1 LLLRFLPQRTMRIA
15 MSVCSRRI
23 LLAWT
28 ILAAGCGSSGSG
40 GSADGASGGS
50 GGGGAGGSGGASGTG
65 GSGGAG
71 GAPTDGGPRDTAGP
85 DVAAQAYSVK
95 QIVPGRARL
104 LGTHLTACSNA
115 PGATTD
121 RWCAFSQP
129 STQML
134 GSTEL
139 WVINA
144 TKAMAAA
151 VTCDGTNNDC
161 RRLSSTL
168 FTAQP
173 DIGPAYP
180 TTHRF
185 DGDTLIFHADVPQ
198 ANTPY
203 KGPIYAWRPEWTA
216 PRRIGG
222 MASFT
227 CFAHE
232 TAVAAACIE
241 NLSTT
246 SPLELDVTGGPLTAP
261 ASTLGRVVITRPG
274 TNSDQ
279 WSLAFSDAGDYIV
292 WSTGG
297 KTLAEVETLYAIKT
311 DEAAMPARKVT
322 FGPASRWSVSADG
335 KKVFFLR
342 DFNYNEIAPT
352 GTLMSASFPA
362 GGGEVML
369 APSVGAYVPLNG
381 TSIGIYQNVAALK
394 GTFKLIRDIARPQE
408 LVTLGTD
415 FTSVEF
421 SSDLR
426 FVAFAT
432 TVNNQ
437 TGSSDNLVVK
447 SDGTGRCAL
456 NAAIDNQFF
465 GRAFVGDANLIVWAQ
480 AIGADVTGEGWVANP
495 DGCADKRKFAD
506 KIDFWFNV
514 RKDGLIYSDGFSG
527 NLSTLKFVKLTGGTW
542 PASTMPT
549 TIAPNVLPVYGIVG
563 EARDHVVYNILD
575 GTPQQG
581 LYLAGPLGFGKP

>member
-1 LLLRFLPQRTMRIA
+1 
-15 MSVCSRRI
+15 

-28 ILAAGCGSSGSG
+28 IFAAGCGSSGSG
-40 GSADGASGGS
+40 GSADGAPGGSGGGGS
-50 GGGGAGGSGGASGTG
+50 GGGGAGGGGGAVTDARPPD
-65 GSGGAG
+65 GGAL
-71 GAPTDGGPRDTAGP
+71 PDGSPDAGP
-85 DVAAQAYSVK
+85 VSLARQL
-95 QIVPGRARL
+95 VPGRARL

-121 RWCAFSQP
+121 RWCAFSLP
-129 STQML
+129 STQTL

-139 WVINA
+139 WVINV
-144 TKAMAAA
+144 TKAMATKVA
-151 VTCDGTNNDC
+151 CDGADNNC

-173 DIGPAYP
+173 DIGPSYP

-227 CFAHE
+227 CFAHD
-232 TAVAAACIE
+232 TVVAAACIE
-241 NLSTT
+241 NLSAT
-246 SPLELDVTGGPLTAP
+246 SPLELDVTGGPLAAP
-261 ASTLGRVVITRPG
+261 VAPLGRVVITRPG

-297 KTLAEVETLYAIKT
+297 KTTAEVETLYAIKT
-311 DEAAMPARKVT
+311 DEAAMAAKKIT

-352 GTLMSASFPA
+352 GTLMSANFPA

-369 APSVGAYVPLNG
+369 APSVGAYVPLTG
-381 TSIGIYQNVAALK
+381 SSVGIYQNVAALK
-394 GTFKLIRDIARPQE
+394 GTFKLMRDVTRPQE

-421 SSDLR
+421 SPDLR

-437 TGSSDNLVVK
+437 TGNSDNLVVK
-447 SDGTGRCAL
+447 TDGTGRCTL

-465 GRAFVGDANLIVWAQ
+465 GRAFVGDANLILWAQ
-480 AIGADVTGEGWVANP
+480 AIGADFTGEGWLANP

-514 RKDGLIYSDGFSG
+514 RKDGLIYSDNFAG
-527 NLSTLKFVKLTGGTW
+527 NLSTLKFVKLSGGQW

-549 TIAPNVLPVYGIVG
+549 TIAAGVQPVYGIVG
-563 EARDHVVYNILD
+563 DARDHVVYNILD